1 MKTAN
6 NEKTAYN
13 MIPAVAELN
22 KVPNFDP
29 LRFLRKTKDG
39 PKLDLKYKKLW
50 FRLKYPTGR
59 IRPVALK
66 ITDQLAIIEARVYFD
81 KADTEPKAACI
92 AKCDINSSA
101 GRLYIV
107 AAQHE
112 AIDRALTDAG
122 FGIQFIE
129 MPETAA
135 EETAASD
142 TVVSAS
148 PNGSAAEEKKVSA
161 PAVPQRN
168 EILPIKQ
175 LETAPPVVE
184 EADFEEVVSD
194 EPVEQIFE
202 EATTEETTAET
213 VTAVE
218 TDAEETVEE
227 ETPVETVSTV
237 NVAAAEAPTEEAA
250 EEVQTADEQV
260 VVEVVEEEPAVD
272 DNGQSYTIH
281 TPVDEICA
289 VMSME
294 EAGNIIVPVGT
305 CKGWTLSQVADR
317 RPFSLK
323 WYLNGYNGDDNILRA
338 GAKMVLSAIDL
349 DNLQKAG

>member
-13 MIPAVAELN
+13 MIPAVAALN

-39 PKLDLKYKKLW
+39 PKLDLKSKKLW
-50 FRLKYPTGR
+50 FRLKYPTGI

-81 KADTEPKAACI
+81 KADKEPKAACI

-101 GRLYIV
+101 GRLYIA

-129 MPETAA
+129 MPEAAAEETTASATAVSSSPNVPAEEEKKAAAPAAPQKNEIPPAKQPEAAPPVVQEADFEEIVSEAPVEQAVEEATAETTTAVETAA
-135 EETAASD
+135 EET
-142 TVVSAS
+142 
-148 PNGSAAEEKKVSA
+148 
-161 PAVPQRN
+161 
-168 EILPIKQ
+168 
-175 LETAPPVVE
+175 VVE
-184 EADFEEVVSD
+184 E
-194 EPVEQIFE
+194 P
-202 EATTEETTAET
+202 
-213 VTAVE
+213 
-218 TDAEETVEE
+218 
-227 ETPVETVSTV
+227 PVETAFTV
-237 NVAAAEAPTEEAA
+237 NAAAVEVPAEEAAAE
-250 EEVQTADEQV
+250 VQAADEQA

-272 DNGQSYTIH
+272 DNGQPYTIH

-338 GAKMVLSAIDL
+338 GAKMMLSAIDL

>member
-135 EETAASD
+135 AETAASD
-142 TVVSAS
+142 TVISAS

-184 EADFEEVVSD
+184 EADFEEIVSD

-202 EATTEETTAET
+202 EATTEEATAKET
-213 VTAVE
+213 A
-218 TDAEETVEE
+218 AE

-237 NVAAAEAPTEEAA
+237 TVAAAEVPAEEAA

-260 VVEVVEEEPAVD
+260 VVEVVEEEPIVD

-294 EAGNIIVPVGT
+294 EAGNVIVPVGT

-338 GAKMVLSAIDL
+338 GAKMMLSAIDL
-349 DNLQKAG
+349 DNLQKAS